1 MGGAKD
7 GEGNIA
13 AASAATVQQVGIALG
28 AATAGLV
35 ANASA
40 LLSGIF
46 VREGDAQQTNPQIL
60 GQNRAA
66 KHDFGG
72 LPCPTV
78 VPHFTACWNR
88 WIVG

>member
-46 VREGDAQQTNPQIL
+46 VREGDARQTNP
-60 GQNRAA
+60 
-66 KHDFGG
+66 
-72 LPCPTV
+72 
-78 VPHFTACWNR
+78 
-88 WIVG
+88 

>member
-1 MGGAKD
+1 MGFVMGGAKD

-46 VREGDAQQTNPQIL
+46 VREGDARQTNP
-60 GQNRAA
+60 
-66 KHDFGG
+66 
-72 LPCPTV
+72 
-78 VPHFTACWNR
+78 
-88 WIVG
+88 